1 MKALRLAKVG
11 QPLQMQDVPL
21 PTIGKR
27 DVLVRIRAAGICH
40 SDVHYRAGVSPV
52 RLPVTLGH
60 EIAGVIEEVGAEV
73 ANVQA
78 GDRICLHY
86 LVSCGGCVYCSG
98 GHEQFCVQGKMLGK
112 HCNGGYAEY
121 IAVPA
126 RNAIALPDEIS
137 FEHGAILMC
146 SSATS
151 YHALCKARLRA
162 GETVA
167 IFGIGGLGMSAVQLA
182 KAFSALDVY
191 AVDVNTRKLEFAASY
206 GAVAINASS
215 SDPVAEIQRLTGGR
229 GVDVALELIG
239 LPQTMQQ
246 AVHSLAPFG
255 RAVIVGIAPEPLLLD
270 TYRQLIGKEAEVI
283 GSNDHLLQELP
294 TLIELARRGVLDLSD
309 VVTRTVPLDANAVNR
324 ALDDLERFSGSIRVV
339 IVPL

>member
-1 MKALRLAKVG
+1 MKALRLVKVE
-11 QPLQMQDVPL
+11 QPLQMQEVPL

-52 RLPVTLGH
+52 RKPPVTLGH

-73 ANVQA
+73 TNVRA
-78 GDRICLHY
+78 GDRVCLHY
-86 LVSCGGCVYCSG
+86 LVTCGDCGYCSSG
-98 GHEQFCVQGKMLGK
+98 REQFCVQGKMLGK
-112 HCNGGYAEY
+112 HRDGGYAEY

-126 RNAIALPDEIS
+126 RNAVPLPDEVP
-137 FEHGAILMC
+137 FEHGAVLMC

-151 YHALCKARLRA
+151 YHALVKARLKA

-167 IFGIGGLGMSAVQLA
+167 IFGAGGLGMSAVQLA
-182 KAFSALDVY
+182 KTFGALDVY
-191 AVDVNTRKLEFAASY
+191 AVDISAQKLQLAATH
-206 GAVAINASS
+206 GVIAINASAC
-215 SDPVAEIQRLTGGR
+215 DPVEQIQRLTGGR

-255 RAVIVGIAPEPLLLD
+255 RAVIVGIASQPLLLD

-294 TLIELARRGVLDLSD
+294 VLIEFARRGVLDLSE
-309 VVTRTVPLDANAVNR
+309 VITRTVPLDANAVNQ
-324 ALDDLERFSGSIRVV
+324 ALDDLERSSDSVRVV
-339 IVPL
+339 IVP